1 MVCYQYKNYWMQIY
15 SETIIQKT
23 ILVTFTPF
31 NNNLHDNKEYSLFQQ
46 HRAIAH
52 PLNNL
57 VTGLTNI
64 LCNWIIFTLCGLLI
78 HPISINVIITMEKF
92 DKPGLLEQP
101 TYKGQI

>member
-1 MVCYQYKNYWMQIY
+1 MQIY
-15 SETIIQKT
+15 SETIIHKN
-23 ILVTFTPF
+23 ILDTFTPF
-31 NNNLHDNKEYSLFQQ
+31 NKNLNDNKEYSLVQQ

-52 PLNNL
+52 PVNNL

-64 LCNWIIFTLCGLLI
+64 LCNQIIFTLCGLLI

-101 TYKGQI
+101 THKGQI